1 MNRLV
6 FAQKRIRTVAR
17 IRKIW
22 RIKRADFCGVKAAP
36 LHHLLHHGAPWCRL
50 QSCFAA
56 PRHPHTPLGVRCGG
70 AVVQG
75 LWCGA
80 DGVCAGAS
88 GGWPDLNPQ
97 ILRIG

>member
-1 MNRLV
+1 MNKVV
-6 FAQKRIRTVAR
+6 FAQKRICAAAR

-22 RIKRADFCGVKAAP
+22 RIERADFCGFKAAP
-36 LHHLLHHGAPWCRL
+36 LHHLLHHVATCCAL
-50 QSCFAA
+50 QSCIAA

-70 AVVQG
+70 AAVQG

-80 DGVCAGAS
+80 ARACAEKPPP
-88 GGWPDLNPQ
+88 WPDLNPQ